1 MALEKEK
8 AMGPE
13 RSPMASI
20 PPSGLDLRAT
30 LAKIKIKEE
39 KIRHF
44 YIL

>member
-13 RSPMASI
+13 CSPMASI
-20 PPSGLDLRAT
+20 PSSGLDLWVT
-30 LAKIKIKEE
+30 LSKIKIKEE
-39 KIRHF
+39 KIKHF